1 MMFMTKPLCFAGKAL
16 VVDSVFFLLEGLVGM
31 LARRVYW
38 TTVIKKKD
46 IGPSTARETPLRHA
60 SETRRLGMFMLFVV
74 ICMGTSTRYSV

>member
-1 MMFMTKPLCFAGKAL
+1 MMWMNKPLFVTGKAL
-16 VVDSVFFLLEGLVGM
+16 VVDSGVFVLKGVVGM
-31 LARRVYW
+31 QERRVYG